1 MDINIDINEEGVV
14 TINNKNF
21 EMIEIEPGVRFWN
34 IKDSRSARY
43 G

>member
-21 EMIEIEPGVRFWN
+21 EMIEIEPGVKVFGISR
-34 IKDSRSARY
+34 DSKEC
-43 G
+43 